1 MNHWKRFTLGLGL
14 SAMAMLPSVSAQD
27 STNDPLFVY
36 EAKVVCKN
44 VASTNAADLSFD
56 FGPHFIRTVVNLK
69 NRLDEPARVRVQ
81 AIEATNIGSGS
92 LGESGGM
99 GIALRP
105 NQAVFVACKDVRRLI
120 SKNDGAIR
128 IDGYL
133 RLTSTVPL
141 TVDAVYNALTRRPDG
156 RSEGTSVDVEHVN
169 GRLIHG
175 GHRGDRRPVAAF

>member
-14 SAMAMLPSVSAQD
+14 SAMAMLPTVSAQD
-27 STNDPLFVY
+27 SPNDPLFVY

-44 VASTNAADLSFD
+44 VVSPNAADLSFD

-69 NRLDEPARVRVQ
+69 NRLDQPARVRVE
-81 AIEATNIGSGS
+81 AIEATNIGNGS
-92 LGESGGM
+92 VGESGGT

-105 NQAVFVACKDVRRLI
+105 NQAIFVACKDLRRLLN
-120 SKNDGAIR
+120 KNDGAIR
-128 IDGYL
+128 IDGYV

-169 GRLIHG
+169 GRLI
-175 GHRGDRRPVAAF
+175 RNPTTADIEAIDAP

>member
-1 MNHWKRFTLGLGL
+1 MNHWKNVSLSLGLAAAAL
-14 SAMAMLPSVSAQD
+14 LPIASAQD
-27 STNDPLFVY
+27 TPNDPLFVY

-44 VASTNAADLSFD
+44 VVSASAADLSFD

-81 AIEATNIGSGS
+81 AIEATNVGSGS
-92 LGESGGM
+92 VGDSGGM
-99 GIALRP
+99 GISLRP

-120 SKNDGAIR
+120 NRTDAAVR
-128 IDGYL
+128 IDGYV

-156 RSEGTSVDVEHVN
+156 RSEGTSVDVEHVR
-169 GRLIHG
+169 GRLI
-175 GHRGDRRPVAAF
+175 RNPTTADIEAIDAP